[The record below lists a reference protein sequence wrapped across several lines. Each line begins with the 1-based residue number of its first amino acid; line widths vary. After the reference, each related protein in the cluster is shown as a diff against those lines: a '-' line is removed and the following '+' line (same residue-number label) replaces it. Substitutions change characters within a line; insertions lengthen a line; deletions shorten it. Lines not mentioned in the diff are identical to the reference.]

1 MLFTLLLITRA
12 IFPLRCFIVM
22 TSNDIL
28 VPVNLDKYSRQGLEF
43 AASVSAELPVRT
55 TLLYVVE
62 LNIFPYSCRV
72 YDEVCRE
79 YLLRLQ
85 TLAQRAFNKEPRLCV
100 RMGRPN
106 EQILAEAGE
115 SGADLIV
122 MAISKTPRP
131 KWRFGQTTIE
141 RVVRDAPCL
150 TLVLS
155 DSWKINTPQY
165 RRMLPASLLNASPQE
180 LVHQ

>member
-1 MLFTLLLITRA
+1 
-12 IFPLRCFIVM
+12 M

-28 VPVNLDKYSRQGLEF
+28 VPVNLEKYSREGLEF

-62 LNIFPYSCRV
+62 LNIFPYSRRV
-72 YDEVCRE
+72 YDELCRE

-85 TLAQRAFNKEPRLCV
+85 TLAQCAFNKEPRLCV
-100 RMGRPN
+100 RIGKPH
-106 EQILAEAGE
+106 EQILAQASE
-115 SGADLIV
+115 SGAELIV

-155 DSWKINTPQY
+155 DSWKINAAEY
-165 RRMLPASLLNASPQE
+165 RRMPPASLLNASPQE
-180 LVHQ
+180 LARQ